1 MLMQGKLSVRLITA
15 NELELQEKLN
25 RQLMAANEL
34 VLQGKVGESGQCLGL
49 LCKK

>member
-1 MLMQGKLSVRLITA
+1 VRLITA

-34 VLQGKVGESGQCLGL
+34 MLQGKVGESGQCLGL